1 MTLRIIFLFLI
12 LSFSSFAQDKHYI
25 DSVTTLTKSKT
36 DSVRFSAYSEL
47 SWVLKETDKE
57 NAILFANKLISEAQL
72 KLNQRWI
79 AQGYND
85 LGIVYIVT
93 ENLNSALVNIEKS
106 LFIREKLGNKK
117 DIASSLSKIANI
129 KAENGEYAKAIEFQL
144 KALKIYEKLND
155 LNYITTS
162 CNNIGQ
168 FYNYINNF
176 TLSNSYLIRALAIEQ
191 TTNDEYNIALTK
203 SVMASNY
210 SDLHKTDSA
219 IAYYNDAKI
228 LLKKLGVYHSYATAC
243 NNVATIYK
251 NLGDAKKSKWNYLE
265 AITVSKQ
272 AGDSLGMALYENN
285 LANLFVDEGNFAEAE
300 KTLIN
305 SLEISKKIGA
315 GENILKIYQSFTNLY
330 IQKKDSKNALLYF
343 ELYRQRKDSVFS
355 KETAFKFSEAQTKY
369 DVEKKD
375 LELQKNK
382 VTIDAELKTN
392 TIKTTVIIA
401 IVFFMLLLIALFYL
415 FFQKFKNKK
424 NKQLLEQEN
433 LASVKIIQTEQQE
446 RMRIARD
453 LHDSVGQMLAFI
465 KLQNQQSDEA
475 PISKA
480 INGTINEVRNISHK
494 LMPPELNFGLPRA
507 LEALINEMKLKADI
521 NFNSEFEAYHFSD
534 SFSINIYR
542 IIQEL
547 INNTLKFANATEIY
561 LTAEKIDENIS
572 ISFFTNGININ
583 ETNLKNSNGIGWQN
597 IKARL
602 RMLNGGIKIENNTH
616 KNGFVLM
623 LHLPHATN

>member
-1 MTLRIIFLFLI
+1 MLRFIILFSF
-12 LSFSSFAQDKHYI
+12 LSFGGYAQNKHYI
-25 DSVTTLTKSKT
+25 DSVTALTNSKI
-36 DSVRFSAYSEL
+36 DSVRFSAYSEM
-47 SWVLKETDKE
+47 SWILKETDKE
-57 NAILFANKLISEAQL
+57 NAILLANKLITEAETTS
-72 KLNQRWI
+72 NQRWI

-93 ENLNSALVNIEKS
+93 GNLNTALVNIEKS

-129 KAENGEYAKAIEFQL
+129 KAENGEYAKAIELQL
-144 KALKIYEKLND
+144 KALKIYEELND

-162 CNNIGQ
+162 YNNIGQ

-176 TLSNSYLIRALAIEQ
+176 TLSNSYLIRALVIEQ
-191 TTNDEYNIALTK
+191 KTNDKYNIALTK
-203 SVMASNY
+203 SVMAGNY

-219 IAYYNDAKI
+219 IAYYNEAKA
-228 LLKKLGVYHSYATAC
+228 LLKELGVYHSYATVC
-243 NNVATIYK
+243 NNVGTIYK
-251 NLGDAKKSKWNYLE
+251 NIGDSKKSKWNYLE

-272 AGDSLGMALYENN
+272 TGDSLGTALYENN
-285 LANLFVDEGNFAEAE
+285 LANIYVNEGNFLYAE
-300 KTLIN
+300 KLLIN
-305 SLEISKKIGA
+305 SIETSKRIGA

-330 IQKKDSKNALLYF
+330 IQMKDSKKASFYF
-343 ELYRQRKDSVFS
+343 ELYKQKKDSIFS
-355 KETAFKFSEAQTKY
+355 QETAFKFSVAQTKY

-375 LELQKNK
+375 LELGKNK
-382 VTIDAELKTN
+382 ATIDAEIKAN
-392 TIKTTVIIA
+392 TIKTTLIIA
-401 IVFFMLLLIALFYL
+401 IVLFMLLLSALFYV

-465 KLQNQQSDEA
+465 KLQNNESDAA

-480 INGTINEVRNISHK
+480 IDSTINEVRNISHK
-494 LMPPELNFGLPRA
+494 LMPPELNFGLPKA
-507 LEALINEMKLKADI
+507 LEALLNEMKLKSEI
-521 NFNSEFEAYHFSD
+521 NFNSEFETYPFSD
-534 SFSINIYR
+534 SFSINVYR

-547 INNTLKFANATEIY
+547 INNTLKYANASEIY
-561 LTAEKIDENIS
+561 LTAEKIGKSIS
-572 ISFFTNGININ
+572 ISFFTNGITIN
-583 ETNLKNSNGIGWQN
+583 ETNLKNSDGIGWQN

-602 RMLNGGIKIENNTH
+602 RVLNGGIKIENNTH
-616 KNGFVLM
+616 KNGFVLI
-623 LHLPHATN
+623 LHLQHATN